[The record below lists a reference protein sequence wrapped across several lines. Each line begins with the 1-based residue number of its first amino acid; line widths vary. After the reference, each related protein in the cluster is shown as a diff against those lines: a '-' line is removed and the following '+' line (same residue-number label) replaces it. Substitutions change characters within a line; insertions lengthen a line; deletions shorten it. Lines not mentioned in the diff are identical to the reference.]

1 MKSLLLTLIKHK
13 KSTSEIFSIKAFHL
27 TSSLVIALVLVF
39 SISEVQ
45 AQISIGLSDRN
56 GNNVARYRGDTS
68 TNNIG
73 NATASGDINGDGLDD
88 FIIGAYR
95 ADVNFFAS
103 AGKIYIVFGTDEG
116 IRAST
121 DLSTLDGTNGFVV
134 NGNNTSYQIGK
145 TLSSGDVNG
154 DGIDDVIIGA
164 PFAESERGH
173 VYVVYGKSSFS
184 ASVGVG
190 SLSGTVGLT
199 VKGIGGTNQAGSSVS
214 SGDINNDGINDIL
227 IGASKAD
234 PNEVNSAGQTY
245 VVYGSNGFSNTFFI
259 SDLDGTN
266 GFTINGNANTIFS
279 GGDLSSGDFN
289 NDGIDDVLIGAT
301 GAKSAGLTKG
311 GAFVLFGKSTAFAT
325 TIELSS
331 LDGDNGFSIFGISGG
346 DTFGSS
352 VANGDVNGD
361 GTDDLVIGAENLEI
375 PWTKAGEAYVIFG
388 KNSYASSIDLSSLD
402 GTNGFKLTGITI
414 QDRAGI
420 DVTSGDV
427 NGDNFDDVIVGAPEA
442 DAGDI
447 DKAGATYVVFGKSS
461 FASSISFA
469 SLNGTT
475 GFAITGGAADDQVG
489 FANSVGD
496 FNGDGADEIFIGVE
510 NEDVGGSN
518 FGGAAYVVFNTLA
531 KKITGDEGF
540 RMLSA
545 PTNGTVFNELLD
557 SVWTQGFTG
566 ADEASGT
573 TNAWTWDQAT
583 QDWTALTNQN
593 TNILPV
599 GNGFLSYI
607 FSDDDVNTAGD
618 AGFPKMINASQYGGD
633 GTLTTG
639 TIAPVSDLA
648 DGEFFLMGNPYNGT
662 IDWDRAAVTKTNL
675 SNTVYIYDNA
685 NSTYQSWNGSVGNIN
700 LGRISA
706 FQSFFIQADGGVG
719 GISITEGAVI
729 NNGANN
735 VTELLKITN
744 VTEPKSLKISAESDD
759 LISDAWF
766 SFQEGGEVTKD
777 KFDGLALQSLSSTY
791 LQLATIIDNQELLQI
806 NALPI
811 DQTEE
816 LSFPL
821 HISGNIESNIA
832 ELSFEGLEAFDG
844 WEISLF
850 DSETEESFP
859 IEEGSVLKIDI
870 TKVASKE
877 FPQPKLPTPIA
888 QKAKIVSTKY
898 QVIIKPS
905 TTTVNNEGTSNLPTE
920 VSLDQNYPNPFNPS
934 TTIAY
939 GVPKTGKVTLEVFDI
954 LGRKVVT
961 LLNQENRTAGRHT
974 INFDARNLA
983 SGMYIY
989 RLQAGNVVMTKKLT
1003 LIK

>member
-1 MKSLLLTLIKHK
+1 MKSLLHTLIRHK
-13 KSTSEIFSIKAFHL
+13 KSSNEIFSIKAFML
-27 TSSLVIALVLVF
+27 TSGLVIALVLVF
-39 SISEVQ
+39 SVPEIQ
-45 AQISIGLSDRN
+45 AQTSVSLSDRN
-56 GNNVARYRGDTS
+56 GHNVLRYRGDEG
-68 TNNIG
+68 TNNTG

-95 ADVNFFAS
+95 ADVNFSAS
-103 AGKIYIVFGTDEG
+103 AGKIYVVFGSNEG

-121 DLSTLDGTNGFVV
+121 NLSTLDGTNGFVV

-164 PFAESERGH
+164 PFAETERGH
-173 VYVVYGKSSFS
+173 VYVVYGKSSFP
-184 ASVGVG
+184 ASIGVG

-199 VKGIGGTNQAGSSVS
+199 IKGIGGNSQAGTSVS
-214 SGDINNDGINDIL
+214 SGDINNDGIDDIF

-245 VVYGSNGFSNTFFI
+245 VVYGSNSFSSTFFI

-266 GFTINGNANTIFS
+266 GFTINGNANTISS
-279 GGDLSSGDFN
+279 GGDVSSGDFN
-289 NDGIDDVLIGAT
+289 NDGIDDVLIGAI
-301 GAKSAGLTKG
+301 GAKSGGVTKG
-311 GAFVLFGKSTAFAT
+311 GAFVLFGKSTAFTT

-331 LDGDNGFSIFGISGG
+331 LDGNNGFSIFGISES

-388 KNSYASSIDLSSLD
+388 KSSYASSLDLSSLD

-427 NGDNFDDVIVGAPEA
+427 NGDNFDDIIVGAPEA
-442 DAGDI
+442 DAGAI
-447 DKAGATYVVFGKSS
+447 NKAGATYVVFGKSS
-461 FASSISFA
+461 FAASISFS

-475 GFAITGGAADDQVG
+475 GFAITGAAADDEVG

-496 FNGDGADEIFIGVE
+496 FNGDGVDEIFIGVE
-510 NEDVGGSN
+510 NEDVGGAN
-518 FGGAAYVVFNTLA
+518 LGGAAYVVFNTLA
-531 KKITGDEGF
+531 KKIIGNEGF

-566 ADEASGT
+566 SDEASGT
-573 TNAWTWDQAT
+573 ANAWTWDQAT
-583 QDWTALTNQN
+583 QAWTTLTNQN
-593 TNILPV
+593 TNTLPA

-607 FSDDDVNTAGD
+607 FSDDNGGIAGD
-618 AGFPKMINASQYGGD
+618 AGFPKMINASQYGGV
-633 GTLTTG
+633 GTLNAG
-639 TIAPVSDLA
+639 TITPVSDLA
-648 DGEFFLMGNPYNGT
+648 DGAFFLMGNPYIGT
-662 IDWDRAAVTKTNL
+662 IDWDRASVTKTNL
-675 SNTVYIYDNA
+675 SNTIYIYDAA
-685 NSTYQSWNGSVGNIN
+685 NSTFQSWNGSVGNISF
-700 LGRISA
+700 GRISA

-719 GISITEGAVI
+719 GISITESARI

-735 VTELLKITN
+735 ITELLKIPNT
-744 VTEPKSLKISAESDD
+744 TEPKAFKISAESDG

-766 SFQEGGEVTKD
+766 SFQEGGKVTKD
-777 KFDGLALQSLSSTY
+777 KFDGLALQSLNPTY
-791 LQLATIIDNQELLQI
+791 LQLATSIDNQELLQI

-816 LSFPL
+816 LSFPIHL
-821 HISGNIESNIA
+821 SGKLDSTVA
-832 ELSFEGLEAFDG
+832 TLYFEGLEAFDG
-844 WEISLF
+844 WDISLI
-850 DSETEESFP
+850 DSETEKTFL
-859 IEEGSVLKIDI
+859 IEEGTILRLDI

-877 FPQPKLPTPIA
+877 VPQPKLPTPII
-888 QKAKIVSTKY
+888 QKAKTQHQDTK
-898 QVIIKPS
+898 
-905 TTTVNNEGTSNLPTE
+905 
-920 VSLDQNYPNPFNPS
+920 SL
-934 TTIAY
+934 
-939 GVPKTGKVTLEVFDI
+939 
-954 LGRKVVT
+954 
-961 LLNQENRTAGRHT
+961 
-974 INFDARNLA
+974 
-983 SGMYIY
+983 
-989 RLQAGNVVMTKKLT
+989 
-1003 LIK
+1003 